1 MRRRLAVS
9 MCVIGFALPALA
21 RHGTQQAVNHDL
33 DGWAV
38 APFTLTDQ
46 HGRAFTEAHL
56 RGRWTFVLFGNT
68 SDCATQCGAALA
80 ALAALCQRIERA
92 DAMKTT
98 QVVFISLDPKRGTSA
113 RLRQYLSAY
122 DTRFIGA
129 TGTPEALR
137 QVADDM
143 RAGTG
148 TDGATQ
154 HNDVSLLLVGPDA
167 TIRAEYLPPLDVLRL
182 TASYMRMRR
191 GSL

>member
-1 MRRRLAVS
+1 

-56 RGRWTFVLFGNT
+56 RRRWTFVLFGDI
-68 SDCATQCGAALA
+68 SDCATRCDAALA
-80 ALAALCQRIERA
+80 TLAALCQRIERA

-98 QVVFISLDPKRGTSA
+98 QVVFISLDPKRDTSV

-137 QVADDM
+137 QLADDM
-143 RAGTG
+143 RAGA
-148 TDGATQ
+148 DGATQ
-154 HNDVSLLLVGPDA
+154 HNHGSLLLVGPDA
-167 TIRAEYLPPLDVLRL
+167 TIRAEYPPPLDVLRL

-191 GSL
+191 GSR

>member
-1 MRRRLAVS
+1 

-21 RHGTQQAVNHDL
+21 RHGKQQAVSHDL

-46 HGRAFTEAHL
+46 YGRAFTQAHL
-56 RGRWTFVLFGNT
+56 RGRWTFVLFGDT
-68 SDCATQCGAALA
+68 GGCATQCGAALA
-80 ALAALCQRIERA
+80 ALAALYQRIERA

-98 QVVFISLDPKRGTSA
+98 QVMFISLDPKRDTLA
-113 RLRQYLSAY
+113 RLREYLAAY
-122 DTRFIGA
+122 DTRFIGT
-129 TGTPEALR
+129 TGAPEALR
-137 QVADDM
+137 RLADDM
-143 RAGTG
+143 RAGTAAASASTG

-154 HNDVSLLLVGPDA
+154 HNHGSLLLIGPDA

-191 GSL
+191 GSR

>member
-1 MRRRLAVS
+1 MMRRRLAVS

-21 RHGTQQAVNHDL
+21 RHGTQQAVSHDL

-46 HGRAFTEAHL
+46 YGRAFTEAHL
-56 RGRWTFVLFGNT
+56 RGRWTFVLFGDT

-80 ALAALCQRIERA
+80 TLAALCQRIERA

-98 QVVFISLDPKRGTSA
+98 QVVFISLDPKRDTSV

-137 QVADDM
+137 QLADDM
-143 RAGTG
+143 RAGA
-148 TDGATQ
+148 DGATQ
-154 HNDVSLLLVGPDA
+154 HNHGSLLLVGPDA
-167 TIRAEYLPPLDVLRL
+167 TIRAEYPPPLDVLRL

-191 GSL
+191 GSR

>member
-46 HGRAFTEAHL
+46 HGRAFTEAQL
-56 RGRWTFVLFGNT
+56 RGRWTFVLFGDT
-68 SDCATQCGAALA
+68 SDCTTRCDAALA
-80 ALAALCQRIERA
+80 TLAALCQRIERA

-98 QVVFISLDPKRGTSA
+98 QVVFISLDPKRDTSV

-129 TGTPEALR
+129 TGAPEALR
-137 QVADDM
+137 QLADDM
-143 RAGTG
+143 RAGT
-148 TDGATQ
+148 DGAAQ
-154 HNDVSLLLVGPDA
+154 HNHGSLLLIGPDA
-167 TIRAEYLPPLDVLRL
+167 TIRAEYPPPLDVLRL
-182 TASYMRMRR
+182 TASYLRTRH
-191 GSL
+191 GSR

>member
-1 MRRRLAVS
+1 

-56 RGRWTFVLFGNT
+56 RRRWTFVLFGDT
-68 SDCATQCGAALA
+68 SDCATQCGAALE

-98 QVVFISLDPKRGTSA
+98 QVVFISLDPKRDTSA

-122 DTRFIGA
+122 DTRFIGI

-137 QVADDM
+137 QLADDM
-143 RAGTG
+143 RAGS
-148 TDGATQ
+148 DGATR
-154 HNDVSLLLVGPDA
+154 HNHGSLLLIGPDA